1 VRNHSK
7 ASKPLRR
14 CDPRHSGRH
23 GTSLVLGVE
32 GGQMKLTI
40 LFVVVSVI
48 LFLWLRSV
56 TIYLAVHK
64 GQIPCRRY
72 CKAGSARCRKAAT
85 RTGGDLL

>member
-1 VRNHSK
+1 
-7 ASKPLRR
+7 
-14 CDPRHSGRH
+14 
-23 GTSLVLGVE
+23 
-32 GGQMKLTI
+32 MKLTI